1 MGKQSRLQEETEWTI
16 AFMPRPKRPKHSY
29 LKRTSRHSYL
39 GEILPKLH
47 KAKFFSIVDAKCG
60 YWNVVLDEES
70 SYLATFNSPF
80 GRYRF
85 KRMPFGL
92 NMSQDIFQAK
102 IDQTFEGCRGV
113 VGIADDIVI
122 SCTTEKEHDQNL
134 RSMMSRCQDTGLRLN
149 PDKCHIKQEKIKFYG
164 LICGP
169 EGIQPDPDKVSA
181 LKQMA
186 PPTNSKNYRHSWVW
200 PPIWHHSSR
209 ISVTTLPHCDSY
221 SRRRASLPGTQAN
234 RMCLT
239 GSRI

>member
-1 MGKQSRLQEETEWTI
+1 
-16 AFMPRPKRPKHSY
+16 
-29 LKRTSRHSYL
+29 
-39 GEILPKLH
+39 
-47 KAKFFSIVDAKCG
+47 
-60 YWNVVLDEES
+60 
-70 SYLATFNSPF
+70 
-80 GRYRF
+80 
-85 KRMPFGL
+85 MPFGL

-122 SCTTEKEHDQNL
+122 SGTTDEEHDHNL
-134 RSMMSRCQDTGLRLN
+134 RSMMSRCQDTGQRLN
-149 PDKCHIKQEKIKFYG
+149 PDKCQIKQEKIKFYG

-186 PPTNSKNYRHSWVW
+186 QPTNSKELQTFLGLATYMY
-200 PPIWHHSSR
+200 
-209 ISVTTLPHCDSY
+209 LPHCDSY

-239 GSRI
+239 